1 MNFFS
6 SNGSEKQK
14 QYSMFW
20 YIYRTLTVLFGA
32 VQIENVQKLGISE
45 REKNVLRH
53 VPVLRHKD
61 EEREF
66 IVLLLIQRINM

>member
-6 SNGSEKQK
+6 SNGYEKQK

-45 REKNVLRH
+45 KEKNVLRN
-53 VPVLRHKD
+53 VPVLKHED
-61 EEREF
+61 EERESS
-66 IVLLLIQRINM
+66 